1 MTSGRQR
8 RRVVP
13 DFMAAARLT
22 VPEHISVE
30 RTTLVSVA
38 PEAATHG
45 LDPPGSHLLALLR
58 DGALSVYECAAH
70 LGLPYCV
77 VRLLVAGLVSGGTLL
92 TRDPPPATDLP
103 DIEILELVLSG
114 LRAL

>member
-22 VPEHISVE
+22 VPEHIHVE
-30 RTTLVSVA
+30 RTTLVYVA
-38 PEAATHG
+38 PDAATNG
-45 LDPPGSHLLALLR
+45 LAPPGSHLVSLLG
-58 DGALSVYECAAH
+58 DGPLSVYECAAH

-77 VRLLVAGLVSGGTLL
+77 VRLLVAGLVGGGTLL
-92 TRDPPPATDLP
+92 TRDPPISDLP

>member
-13 DFMAAARLT
+13 DYMAAAKLA

-30 RTTLVSVA
+30 RTTLVYVA
-38 PEAATHG
+38 PDAVAGG
-45 LDPPGSHLLALLR
+45 LDPPGSHLVALLHE
-58 DGALSVYECAAH
+58 GPLSVYECAAH

-77 VRLLVAGLVSGGTLL
+77 VRLLVAGLAEAGMLL
-92 TRDPPPATDLP
+92 TRDPPRVTAPDL
-103 DIEILELVLSG
+103 EILELVLSG

>member
-13 DFMAAARLT
+13 DYMAAAKLT

-30 RTTLVSVA
+30 RTTIVVVA
-38 PEAATHG
+38 PEAVTDG
-45 LDPPGSHLLALLR
+45 LDPPGSHLIALLR
-58 DGALSVYECAAH
+58 EGPLSVYECAAY

-77 VRLLVAGLVSGGTLL
+77 VRLLVAGLAETGTLL
-92 TRDPPPATDLP
+92 TRAPLRADAPDL
-103 DIEILELVLSG
+103 EILELVLSG

>member
-13 DFMAAARLT
+13 DYMAAAKLA
-22 VPEHISVE
+22 VPEHIHVE
-30 RTTLVSVA
+30 RTTLVFVA
-38 PEAATHG
+38 PAVVANG
-45 LDPPGSHLLALLR
+45 LNPPGSHLLALLE
-58 DGALSVYECAAH
+58 DGPLSVYECAAH

-77 VRLLVAGLVSGGTLL
+77 VRLLVAGLAATGTLV
-92 TRDPPPATDLP
+92 TRDPPPADLP

>member
-13 DFMAAARLT
+13 DYMAAARLT
-22 VPEHISVE
+22 LPEHITVE
-30 RTTLVSVA
+30 RTTLVSIV
-38 PEAATHG
+38 PDAATEG

-58 DGALSVYECAAH
+58 DGPLSVYECAAH

-77 VRLLVAGLVSGGTLL
+77 VRLLVAGLVGGGTLL
-92 TRDPPPATDLP
+92 TRDPPAADLP

>member
-13 DFMAAARLT
+13 DFMAAAKLA
-22 VPEHISVE
+22 VPEQINVE
-30 RTTLVSVA
+30 RTTLVYVA
-38 PEAATHG
+38 PEVVPDA
-45 LDPPGSHLLALLR
+45 LDPPGVHLVNLLSE
-58 DGALSVYECAAH
+58 GPLSVYECAAH

-77 VRLLVAGLVSGGTLL
+77 VRLLVAGLAASGTLL
-92 TRDPPPATDLP
+92 TRDPPPADGPDL
-103 DIEILELVLSG
+103 EILELVLSG

>member
-13 DFMAAARLT
+13 DYMAAARLS

-30 RTTLVSVA
+30 RTTLVSIAADVA
-38 PEAATHG
+38 ADG
-45 LDPPGSHLLALLR
+45 LDPPASHLLALLQ
-58 DGALSVYECAAH
+58 DGPLSVYECAAH

-77 VRLLVAGLVSGGTLL
+77 VRLLVAGLVGNGTLL
-92 TRDPPPATDLP
+92 TRDPPPADLP

>member
-13 DFMAAARLT
+13 DYMAAAKLV
-22 VPEHISVE
+22 VPEHISLE
-30 RTTLVSVA
+30 RTTLVYVV
-38 PEAATHG
+38 PEAVTDG
-45 LDPPGSHLLALLR
+45 PEPPGSHLIALLD
-58 DGALSVYECAAH
+58 DGPLSVYECAAH

-77 VRLLVAGLVSGGTLL
+77 VRLLVAGLAAAGTLL
-92 TRDPPPATDLP
+92 TRDPPRLDAPDL
-103 DIEILELVLSG
+103 ETLELVLSG

>member
-13 DFMAAARLT
+13 DYMAAARLT
-22 VPEHISVE
+22 VPEHITVE
-30 RTTLVSVA
+30 RTTLVSIV
-38 PEAATHG
+38 PDAATDG
-45 LDPPGSHLLALLR
+45 LDPPGSHLLALLE
-58 DGALSVYECAAH
+58 GGPLSVYECAAH

-77 VRLLVAGLVSGGTLL
+77 VRLLVAGLVGGGTLL
-92 TRDPPPATDLP
+92 TRDPPAADLP

>member
-13 DFMAAARLT
+13 DYMAAARLT

-30 RTTLVSVA
+30 RTTLVYVA
-38 PEAATHG
+38 PDAAAHG
-45 LDPPGSHLLALLR
+45 LDPPGSHLLVLL
-58 DGALSVYECAAH
+58 GHGPLSVYECAAH
-70 LGLPYCV
+70 LGLPYYV
-77 VRLLVAGLVSGGTLL
+77 VRLLVAGLVGGGTLL
-92 TRDPPPATDLP
+92 TRDPPATDLP
-103 DIEILELVLSG
+103 DIEILELVLNG

>member
-13 DFMAAARLT
+13 DYMAAARLT

-30 RTTLVSVA
+30 RTTLVYIA
-38 PEAATHG
+38 PDAAADG
-45 LDPPGSHLLALLR
+45 LDPPGSHLLALLQ
-58 DGALSVYECAAH
+58 DGPLSVYECAAH

-77 VRLLVAGLVSGGTLL
+77 VRLLVAGLVGGGTLL
-92 TRDPPPATDLP
+92 TRDPPAADLP

>member
-13 DFMAAARLT
+13 DFMAAAKLA

-30 RTTLVSVA
+30 RTTLVYVA
-38 PEAATHG
+38 PEAVHG
-45 LDPPGSHLLALLR
+45 ALDPPGSHLVNLLEE
-58 DGALSVYECAAH
+58 GPLSVYECAAH

-77 VRLLVAGLVSGGTLL
+77 VRLLVAGLAASGTLL
-92 TRDPPPATDLP
+92 TRDPPRADGP